1 MNEGDFLTC
10 KRTLYNTNDIFK
22 DEILSYKERIS
33 NFFRTPVF
41 KKNNKYQ
48 IKLKSSALVS
58 TNSTTANPQNPS
70 TSPISA
76 IMVNYYKINNCV
88 FTDVVMDRLFYTKS
102 EERYMKLKHLKDK
115 YDKW

>member
-1 MNEGDFLTC
+1 MNEGDFLIC
-10 KRTLYNTNDIFK
+10 KRTLYNSNDIFK

-58 TNSTTANPQNPS
+58 TNSTTANPINFLNFNPY
-70 TSPISA
+70 SA
-76 IMVNYYKINNCV
+76 TFTVTYYKINNCV
-88 FTDVVMDRLFYTKS
+88 FPDFVMDRLFYTKS
-102 EERYMKLKHLKDK
+102 EERYMKLNDK
-115 YDKW
+115 G